1 MNKSLLPSAGW
12 KSWQA
17 YEGLNFPSMNE
28 RLQDFMV
35 SMNKSALI
43 KHAEITTGRTL
54 SLSKPFSAGFN
65 WCCFELIANDG
76 TFFIARV
83 KLPRHPDDDDTVDED
98 SVSYMRKCEIATM
111 NFLQERV
118 EAVSVPQIYG
128 WAMPGSQNAQEVGAA
143 CMLIEGFQ
151 GNVLFDGHSKVYDLP
166 ISAQEHISAQWTSFQ
181 AGLATVTFTQT
192 GSISNFSK
200 DTGPII
206 GKIGAAVGEGFST
219 GGPFGKAKEYF
230 KVLAEARYRDC
241 VIRLSSKMSAHSL
254 SVTWTWEHNII
265 VDDDFNFLAVID
277 WELAQAVPWEA
288 NHYPMPF
295 PLIQTDTTVNKIMQD
310 STHLAQEDT
319 TSQGVAR
326 KLYRQKFRNAEQ
338 ALAIS
343 GRPLGKSIAG
353 LLDGYA
359 MVQLAYGLES
369 KEARR
374 YLRKLETHMNTNND

>member
-166 ISAQEHISAQWTSFQ
+166 VGGIFNVSSEHHNLTGVDIRAGAYFSAVDLFSSRTS
-181 AGLATVTFTQT
+181 
-192 GSISNFSK
+192 
-200 DTGPII
+200 DH
-206 GKIGAAVGEGFST
+206 
-219 GGPFGKAKEYF
+219 YF
-230 KVLAEARYRDC
+230 HTDWIHLKFLKGHWSHYR
-241 VIRLSSKMSAHSL
+241 
-254 SVTWTWEHNII
+254 
-265 VDDDFNFLAVID
+265 
-277 WELAQAVPWEA
+277 
-288 NHYPMPF
+288 
-295 PLIQTDTTVNKIMQD
+295 
-310 STHLAQEDT
+310 
-319 TSQGVAR
+319 
-326 KLYRQKFRNAEQ
+326 
-338 ALAIS
+338 
-343 GRPLGKSIAG
+343 
-353 LLDGYA
+353 
-359 MVQLAYGLES
+359 
-369 KEARR
+369 
-374 YLRKLETHMNTNND
+374 